1 MIQQFIKEQQS
12 HATIGG
18 FIAKSVDPILA
29 HVNPSR
35 LQEKDLV
42 VLIQAN
48 QSIVVSFA
56 HQQDQTIWMTLS
68 REQVHQSKSLLAP
81 KTCYFKIKYGEYAG
95 TYLISP
101 DLIVN
106 DQFKSEKDYL
116 KVLAP
121 TTNE

>member
-12 HATIGG
+12 HSIIGG
-18 FIAKSVDPILA
+18 FIAKSADPILA

-42 VLIQAN
+42 VLIQAD
-48 QSIVVSFA
+48 QSIIVSFTNS
-56 HQQDQTIWMTLS
+56 QDQSDWTPLS
-68 REQVHQSKSLLAP
+68 REQIHQSKSLLAP
-81 KTCYFKIKYGEYAG
+81 KTCYFKFTHGEYAG

-116 KVLAP
+116 EVLTS
-121 TTNE
+121 TTNK

>member
-1 MIQQFIKEQQS
+1 MIQQFTNERHS
-12 HATIGG
+12 HDMIGG
-18 FIAKSVDPILA
+18 FIAKSADPILA

-56 HQQDQTIWMTLS
+56 NQQDQTNWATLS
-68 REQVHQSKSLLAP
+68 REQVHQSKSLLEP
-81 KTCYFKIKYGEYAG
+81 KTCYFKIKHGEYTG

-101 DLIVN
+101 DLILN
-106 DQFKSEKDYL
+106 EQFKNEKDYL
-116 KVLAP
+116 QVLAS
-121 TTNE
+121 TTNK

>member
-1 MIQQFIKEQQS
+1 MIHQFIKEQQS
-12 HATIGG
+12 HRTIGG
-18 FIAKSVDPILA
+18 FIAKSVDPILT

-42 VLIQAN
+42 VLIQAD

-56 HQQDQTIWMTLS
+56 HQQDQANWTTLS

-81 KTCYFKIKYGEYAG
+81 KICYFKITHGEYAG

-106 DQFKSEKDYL
+106 EQFKNEINYL
-116 KVLAP
+116 QVLTSAA
-121 TTNE
+121 NR

>member
-1 MIQQFIKEQQS
+1 MIQQFTNERHS
-12 HATIGG
+12 HDMIGG
-18 FIAKSVDPILA
+18 FIAKSADPILA

-42 VLIQAN
+42 VLIQAD

-56 HQQDQTIWMTLS
+56 NQQDQTNWTPLS
-68 REQVHQSKSLLAP
+68 REQIHQSKSLLAP
-81 KTCYFKIKYGEYAG
+81 KTCYFKIKHGEYVG

-116 KVLAP
+116 EVLTS
-121 TTNE
+121 TTNK

>member
-1 MIQQFIKEQQS
+1 MIQQFINEQQS

-18 FIAKSVDPILA
+18 FIAKSADPILA

-35 LQEKDLV
+35 LQEKNLV
-42 VLIQAN
+42 VLIQAD

-56 HQQDQTIWMTLS
+56 NSHDQSGWTPLL
-68 REQVHQSKSLLAP
+68 REQIHPSKSLLAT
-81 KTCYFKIKYGEYAG
+81 KTCYFKIKHGEYAG

-116 KVLAP
+116 EVLTS
-121 TTNE
+121 TTNK

>member
-12 HATIGG
+12 HDTIGG

-35 LQEKDLV
+35 LQDNDLV
-42 VLIQAN
+42 LLIQAD

-56 HQQDQTIWMTLS
+56 NSQDQSDWTPLS
-68 REQVHQSKSLLAP
+68 REQIHRSKSLLSL
-81 KTCYFKIKYGEYAG
+81 KTCYFKIKHGEYAG

-116 KVLAP
+116 EVLI
-121 TTNE
+121 

>member
-35 LQEKDLV
+35 LQDNDLIL
-42 VLIQAN
+42 LIQAD

-56 HQQDQTIWMTLS
+56 NSQDQSGWTPLS
-68 REQVHQSKSLLAP
+68 REQIHQSKSLLAP
-81 KTCYFKIKYGEYAG
+81 KTCYFKITHGEYAG

-106 DQFKSEKDYL
+106 EQFKNEADYMKCI
-116 KVLAP
+116 KV
-121 TTNE
+121 

>member
-1 MIQQFIKEQQS
+1 MIQQFTNEQQS
-12 HATIGG
+12 HDMIGG
-18 FIAKSVDPILA
+18 FIAKSADPILA

-42 VLIQAN
+42 VLIQAD

-56 HQQDQTIWMTLS
+56 NQQDQTNWTTLL
-68 REQVHQSKSLLAP
+68 REQIHQSKSLLAP
-81 KTCYFKIKYGEYAG
+81 KTCYFKIKHEEYTG

-116 KVLAP
+116 EVLTS

>member
-1 MIQQFIKEQQS
+1 MIQQFIEEQQL

-29 HVNPSR
+29 HANPSR
-35 LQEKDLV
+35 LQDSDLV
-42 VLIQAN
+42 LLIQAD

-56 HQQDQTIWMTLS
+56 NSQDQSDWTPLS
-68 REQVHQSKSLLAP
+68 REQIHQSKSLLAP
-81 KTCYFKIKYGEYAG
+81 KTCYFKITHGEYAG

-106 DQFKSEKDYL
+106 EQFKNEKDYL
-116 KVLAP
+116 KVL
-121 TTNE
+121 TSITNK

>member
-1 MIQQFIKEQQS
+1 MIQQFIEEQQS

-18 FIAKSVDPILA
+18 FIAKSADPILA

-35 LQEKDLV
+35 LQDNDLV
-42 VLIQAN
+42 LLIQAD

-56 HQQDQTIWMTLS
+56 NSQDQSGWTPLP
-68 REQVHQSKSLLAP
+68 REQIHQSKSLLAP
-81 KTCYFKIKYGEYAG
+81 KTCYFKIKHGEYAG

-116 KVLAP
+116 EVLTS
-121 TTNE
+121 TTNK

>member
-18 FIAKSVDPILA
+18 FIAKSADPILA

-35 LQEKDLV
+35 LQDNDLV
-42 VLIQAN
+42 LLIQAD
-48 QSIVVSFA
+48 QSIIVSFA
-56 HQQDQTIWMTLS
+56 NSQDQSDWTQLS
-68 REQVHQSKSLLAP
+68 REQIHRSKSLLAP
-81 KTCYFKIKYGEYAG
+81 KTCYFKIKQGEYAG

-116 KVLAP
+116 EVLSS
-121 TTNE
+121 TTNK